1 MRTAKMNR
9 RNWFKNS
16 AWLTGG
22 LALLP
27 ASLPEFATAAPRSAP
42 PFKQFLSDNDIARET
57 TPPDIKARLSAN
69 ENPFGPS
76 AKAKKAIAEA
86 IDGSYRYAF
95 FEGRKMG
102 EMIISHE
109 GINAD
114 QLLMSAGSSALLQA
128 AAVLYKSG
136 TIVSAQPSYEDL
148 LSKSEDLG
156 GKVIRVPLTANY
168 TYDLQAMEAAI
179 DSSTSLVYICN
190 PNNPTGTVLDTNALK
205 SFCER
210 VSKKVPVFVD
220 EAYID
225 LVDKPNAVTMMPL
238 LKSGHN
244 IMIARTFSK
253 LYGMAGMRFGYVVA
267 PPATIQ
273 QFSQVCPAASTIAAS
288 TWAAAIASYQDG
300 VFMKT
305 CLEQINTSK
314 NYLYSVLKKEGYEY
328 IPSSTNFVLF
338 PIREDG
344 KTFLTKMMNNGV
356 AVRSWQ
362 FNNKHWCRVSIGT
375 MDEMK
380 AFALSLAK
388 IS

>member
-1 MRTAKMNR
+1 MRSSKMNR

-27 ASLPEFATAAPRSAP
+27 ASLPAFATAAPRSKPA
-42 PFKQFLSDNDIARET
+42 FNQFLSDNDIARET
-57 TPPDIKARLSAN
+57 TPPEIKARLSAN

-86 IDGSYRYAF
+86 IDGSYKYAF

-102 EMIISHE
+102 EMIVAHE

-136 TIVSAQPSYEDL
+136 TVVSAEPSYEDL
-148 LSKSEDLG
+148 LSKAEDLG

-225 LVDKPNAVTMMPL
+225 LVDNPDAVTMMPL
-238 LKSGHN
+238 LKNGHN

-253 LYGMAGMRFGYVVA
+253 LYGMAGMRFGYLVA
-267 PPATIQ
+267 PPATIE

-288 TWAAAIASYQDG
+288 TWAAAIASYQDS
-300 VFMKT
+300 VFMQT

-338 PIREDG
+338 PIREEG

-362 FNNKHWCRVSIGT
+362 FNDKHWCRVSIGT